1 MKRIIFAGLLVS
13 GAVSFAHA
21 ASLPNPFTPF
31 TPPVSFKLPIPL
43 PKLPVALPNPVTVA
57 TDVITQIGNVFSA
70 DVVSAEALSTAV
82 PALQDGNGA
91 ACWTAGTNLA
101 SVVKL
106 HPLPISGS
114 ALTDLEAL
122 RLATAAAEQIC
133 SNPACNQVF
142 AELSNGVS
150 QLGVS
155 ITVPSLS
162 SLCAKVPH
170 VAMVPV
176 AATTISAPAVV
187 PSAVAAPSTTS
198 PGVVSPN
205 AGGTPSSTPAVGN

>member
-1 MKRIIFAGLLVS
+1 MKSLLVAALLLS
-13 GAVSFAHA
+13 TAPAFA
-21 ASLPNPFTPF
+21 LPNPLTPF
-31 TPPVSFKLPIPL
+31 TAPKPLTLPIPL
-43 PKLPVALPNPVTVA
+43 PNLPIPLTNPLTAA

-70 DVVSAEALSTAV
+70 DVGSAESLSTAI
-82 PALQDGNGA
+82 PGLQDGNGA

-101 SVVKL
+101 AVIKL
-106 HPLPISGS
+106 HPLPISGH

-122 RLATAAAEQIC
+122 RLATAAAEQLC

-162 SLCAKVPH
+162 ALCSKVPH

-176 AATTISAPAVV
+176 STPAPVE
-187 PSAVAAPSTTS
+187 
-198 PGVVSPN
+198 
-205 AGGTPSSTPAVGN
+205 PSSTPAVGK